1 MLFQICLTFQMGN
14 TKADISKN
22 VQAALFHTTKSIIP
36 SITAFK
42 SHLLLSISNSTGHDK
57 LWNKNRMWF
66 GVADVKPRV
75 NTALGTKFENMQAQM
90 RFKHYGKND
99 STLNLS

>member
-1 MLFQICLTFQMGN
+1 
-14 TKADISKN
+14 
-22 VQAALFHTTKSIIP
+22 
-36 SITAFK
+36 
-42 SHLLLSISNSTGHDK
+42 
-57 LWNKNRMWF
+57 MWF